1 MSTRYNTGNPI
12 ESTDVR
18 DMSDNA
24 KNFDEFVNSASD
36 EFTDRLGIE
45 RKTIHG
51 MNSEF
56 DSQIL
61 NVGFTRVGTFA
72 AGATLTNPR
81 QTLLWDI
88 ADGGDGQEYGW
99 SGSFPPSG
107 KVVSP
112 GSTPLTTGGIAV
124 GAWMSRFDPQL
135 SVQAREALRRSYA
148 EAGYLVKGAFV
159 AGEKVDSATDVLIDE
174 ATGNGHSHSGPYPH
188 TVVVGETPASAGWS
202 DKSGDVLRSQLAS
215 PVGTNLIGLS
225 AGGVLT
231 DAIKNVAYLDAYEH
245 LVVSGDWSAALQAA
259 LDTGLPLVPNPTV
272 TYNVNGIIQSKGNRI
287 IGPLNINP
295 TRPGLSDLG
304 AFTFNGEQGG
314 GFQKN
319 LKLLYVFKVYDL
331 IEFMYIRSMG
341 FNAILHVG
349 ALYVDRPELN
359 NDTLKDALKL
369 ALDNAQTAGL
379 SVNMHTGWEIATDG
393 MAIDYVNTFSPHP
406 AVFGFSVFDEPTWN
420 GVSVAR
426 QSERLTALRAITEK
440 NLNCVDSIANYSS
453 YRNGYNPWTHGY
465 DIMFVDA
472 YSHTTPG
479 ATLLENINNDLR
491 NMRRDVGVAA
501 VYCPGSK
508 IIPVCGLFK
517 STSFSADFQQIKATS
532 SKLVRAAGG
541 DFGVWAWDPLDPV
554 VTAGVRTDT
563 DLRALSKTFCEIVM
577 NGDRIPK
584 AYRIGGT
591 GQNPDSIPPCAARD
605 GVFVVQKQ
613 DGAPTFVQSGTT
625 CLGVLRPGT
634 DAEFAFNG
642 LSFPIGGILF
652 KGTYP
657 VAITNIPMQQYMTTD
672 FELVDVTGSQSG
684 TMYFHYTQDEG
695 ATTSP
700 EALSFGFV
708 FTPSVPALS
717 KSLYF
722 GTGEYWRGNKLV
734 VALAV
739 NEPAQEAFR
748 ICMHGFIVTSE
759 W

>member
-1 MSTRYNTGNPI
+1 MTVRNVKKNLAGQQDLLPGVGPYNQTRRGQAVTVDGPAKSYI
-12 ESTDVR
+12 ELWKAYCGSAYAGTSEDGCTV
-18 DMSDNA
+18 S
-24 KNFDEFVNSASD
+24 FVGAVVVSLK
-36 EFTDRLGIE
+36 LGKAY
-45 RKTIHG
+45 RYSGPVPTTI
-51 MNSEF
+51 
-56 DSQIL
+56 
-61 NVGFTRVGTFA
+61 A
-72 AGATLTNPR
+72 AGS
-81 QTLLWDI
+81 D
-88 ADGGDGQEYGW
+88 
-99 SGSFPPSG
+99 
-107 KVVSP
+107 V
-112 GSTPLTTGGIAV
+112 TGIY
-124 GAWMSRFDPQL
+124 WTEL
-135 SVQAREALRRSYA
+135 SVAAGSLVAREALRHSYA
-148 EAGYLVKGAFV
+148 EAGYNLVDGSFEVGGTLTKL
-159 AGEKVDSATDVLIDE
+159 TDVLLY
-174 ATGNGHSHSGPYPH
+174 AANGKAYSSTGPFPIYVMP
-188 TVVVGETPASAGWS
+188 
-202 DKSGDVLRSQLAS
+202 
-215 PVGTNLIGLS
+215 GTNPSSPGFINQSSKLLRNILFN
-225 AGGVLT
+225 A
-231 DAIKNVAYLDAYEH
+231 VAYLDDYEH
-245 LVVSGDWSAALQAA
+245 LVVSGDWTAALQAA

-272 TYNVNGIIQSKGNRI
+272 TYNVNGIIQSKGNQI

-349 ALYVDRPELN
+349 ALYVDRPELD
-359 NDTLKDALKL
+359 NDTLKDAIKL

-440 NLNCVDSIANYSS
+440 NLNCVDSITNYAD

-554 VTAGVRTDT
+554 VTVGVRTDT

-591 GQNPDSIPPCAARD
+591 GLNPERIPPCAARD

-634 DAEFAFNG
+634 DDEFAFNG
-642 LSFPIGGILF
+642 LSAPIGGLLF
-652 KGTYP
+652 KGTFP
-657 VAITNIPMQQYMTTD
+657 VAITNIPMQQYMTID
-672 FELVDVTGSQSG
+672 FELLDVSGSQSG

-695 ATTSP
+695 ATLSP
-700 EALSFGFV
+700 EALSFGFG
-708 FTPSVPALS
+708 FAPLVPALS
-717 KSLYF
+717 KSFYF

-739 NEPAQEAFR
+739 HEPAQAAFR